1 MVRGLD
7 LTKFFV
13 RDRSLLHA
21 HNVKKSLAQGGV
33 VDILISVELGLQFDQ
48 ALFDG
53 KGRLPDHLQCSHG
66 RADVPR
72 HARCKCTNWLGVGD
86 SDQKQTLEKV

>member
-1 MVRGLD
+1 MRFGSNEIRR
-7 LTKFFV
+7 TGSFFAPCAQ
-13 RDRSLLHA
+13 RQ
-21 HNVKKSLAQGGV
+21 KKLAQGGV
-33 VDILISVELGLQFDQ
+33 LDVLISVELGLQFDQ

-53 KGRLPDHLQCSHG
+53 TGRLPDHLQCNGG